1 MVPSGGRSLRP
12 RAAFRSS
19 EPSDPFGLDP
29 AIREWPAATLD
40 QIGHVLPSMPS
51 DTELERR
58 NRALIAFAVLTGA
71 RDSAI
76 ATLRLKHVDLVA
88 GSVYQDA

>member
-1 MVPSGGRSLRP
+1 
-12 RAAFRSS
+12 
-19 EPSDPFGLDP
+19 
-29 AIREWPAATLD
+29 
-40 QIGHVLPSMPS
+40 MPS